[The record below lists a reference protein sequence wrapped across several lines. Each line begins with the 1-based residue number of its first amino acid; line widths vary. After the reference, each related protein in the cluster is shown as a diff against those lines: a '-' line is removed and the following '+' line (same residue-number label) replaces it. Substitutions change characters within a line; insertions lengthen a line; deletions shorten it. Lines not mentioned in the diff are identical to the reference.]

1 MISPRLLRFGQFCYG
16 WGRFCRLAFYS
27 RHLPLRQWVPPLWL
41 VLFVCLRFSGGKG
54 LGNLLSREPRSDP
67 ANAGSEEGAGV
78 YLLLHNH
85 LTLTP

>member
-1 MISPRLLRFGQFCYG
+1 MISPWRLAFRRFCLG
-16 WGRFCRLAFYS
+16 WGRFGQLVLGSRRL
-27 RHLPLRQWVPPLWL
+27 RLQPWVPPLWL